1 MNLNEARSLLQSDAI
16 TGSDAFDLI
25 DFAHRFWHNS
35 PAQADALD
43 LIVRLVARR
52 DHISRSLDGS
62 SDMIDDVLR
71 FAGLYPYIDSKAE
84 GANSLV
90 RNCMSLPDFPN
101 IIFHKAQ
108 VGALGYLLK
117 GNSLI
122 LSAPTSF
129 GKSLLVD
136 VTIRMRHPL
145 VVVIVVPTL
154 ALLDEYRRRIKPA
167 FREYQIITK
176 GTEIRA
182 HDRVIFLGTQER
194 IEQREDI
201 GEVDLFIIDEFY
213 KLDLKRGDERSA
225 SLNNVMSTYS
235 KRARQVY
242 LLGPS
247 ISSVNDQESGATSL
261 PFLKSDFSPVAVDIE
276 RVHLDKGE
284 SKTDRLLNVLD
295 AVKSQQTLV
304 YLRSPRS
311 TYKCGIEAIR
321 ASKLK
326 GRKHALEL
334 AEWVRQNYHS
344 QWILADC
351 LEHGVGIHHGRIPRA
366 LAQYQ
371 IALFNDGL
379 IDNILCT
386 SSMIEGVNTKAKNV
400 IIYDNYISTDK
411 LDRFTFDNIKGRAG
425 RMFQHFIGKVFL
437 FGDAPLGEDLEVEIP
452 LFNGFDNAP
461 DEIIA
466 SMPVDVLGPS
476 AGRRRDSLL
485 RRSSLS
491 PDLLR
496 RWARYGIDGL
506 NNLAEELAD
515 RSQDPLVA
523 WSGQGSFDEMEATFD
538 LIWRHLD
545 FSKHNIRSG
554 RQAAFYATRLR
565 SASSIREFLEELS
578 RSADPLKFQI
588 EIDDGLNFLRAA
600 EFTLPQVLM
609 ALQDIAVE
617 MKVASLDYSIL
628 CGRLPMW
635 FFSRDY
641 QSFEESGVPFPT
653 AVSLDISSDENLNYE
668 QYSAIMKSSDNFIDQ
683 DIISRWINEEFPNQS
698 PILSA

>member
-1 MNLNEARSLLQSDAI
+1 MNLAEARSLLQGDTI
-16 TGSDAFDLI
+16 TGADAFELI
-25 DFAHRFWHNS
+25 DFAHKFWHNS
-35 PAQADALD
+35 PAQIDALD

-52 DHISRSLDGS
+52 DYLVRSLSGS

-71 FAGLYPYIDSKAE
+71 FAGLYPYIDSRSDGTNA
-84 GANSLV
+84 LI
-90 RNCMSLPDFPN
+90 RNCMSLPEFPN
-101 IIFHKAQ
+101 IVFHRAQ

-136 VTIRMRHPL
+136 VTIRLRHPQ

-167 FREYQIITK
+167 FREYQVITK
-176 GTEIRA
+176 GTEVRG
-182 HDRVIFLGTQER
+182 HGRVIFLGTQER

-201 GEVDLFIIDEFY
+201 GDVDLFVIDEFY

-225 SLNNVMSTYS
+225 SLNNVMSMYS
-235 KRARQVY
+235 KRSKQVY

-247 ISSVNDQESGATSL
+247 ISSVNEQGDVETSL
-261 PFLKSDFSPVAVDIE
+261 PFMRSEFSPVAVDIE
-276 RVHLDKGE
+276 RVHLTKE
-284 SKTDRLLNVLD
+284 EPKPARLLDVLD
-295 AVKSQQTLV
+295 TVRSQQTLV

-311 TYKCGIEAIR
+311 TYKCGIEAIGL
-321 ASKLK
+321 SGLK

-334 AEWVRQNYHS
+334 AMWVRQNYHS

-351 LEHGVGIHHGRIPRA
+351 LEKGVGIHHGRIPRA

-379 IDNILCT
+379 IDTILCT

-400 IIYDNYISTDK
+400 IIYDNYISSDK

-466 SMPVDVLGPS
+466 SMPIEALGPS
-476 AGRRRDSLL
+476 ARRRRESLL

-491 PDLLR
+491 PDLFR

-515 RSQDPLVA
+515 RNQDPLIA
-523 WSGQGSFDEMEATFD
+523 WSGQGSFEEMEATFD
-538 LIWRHLD
+538 LIWRHLE

-554 RQAAFYATRLR
+554 RQAAFYANRLR
-565 SASSIREFLEELS
+565 SSSSIKEFLEELS
-578 RSADPLKFQI
+578 RSSDPLKFQT

-600 EFTLPQVLM
+600 EFTLPQVLL
-609 ALQDIAVE
+609 ATQDIASE
-617 MKVASLDYSIL
+617 ISISNLDYSIL

-635 FFSRDY
+635 FFSKDY

-653 AVSLDISSDENLNYE
+653 AISLNISSTEVLEYPE
-668 QYSAIMKSSDNFIDQ
+668 YVALMKNSENFIDQ
-683 DIISRWINEEFPNQS
+683 DIMSRWINEEFATQS
-698 PILSA
+698 PIFSA